1 MKILNLLILTLFTN
15 LLNAQDFTGK
25 ININKD
31 KKYEIVSSGTS
42 KIIMPDME
50 MLMTNESLT
59 SLKVGET
66 SDTGYTL
73 ITKIEKLKLSG
84 GKDSSFKI
92 IMFDSEDPN
101 DFQNAEI
108 ASTVA
113 GKIGVEKSISLNRNT
128 GRILNSVSE
137 NNDEDMIE
145 KTLNPLSTEDI
156 SFNELFLLI
165 PNGTK
170 IGNSWTTEDSLN
182 GFKTKTNYTIKEV
195 KNNIASVDF
204 NGISN
209 FTKTFSNQGNNIF
222 VQAQIIKSGYL
233 LVNIYTGILQKKT
246 MKTNCETA
254 TVAMGETETIK
265 MISTSDTL
273 FVEK

>member
-165 PNGTK
+165 PKKKK

>member
-1 MKILNLLILTLFTN
+1 MNRCLI
-15 LLNAQDFTGK
+15 NADAIF
-25 ININKD
+25 
-31 KKYEIVSSGTS
+31 
-42 KIIMPDME
+42 
-50 MLMTNESLT
+50 
-59 SLKVGET
+59 
-66 SDTGYTL
+66 
-73 ITKIEKLKLSG
+73 KLKWYSL
-84 GKDSSFKI
+84 
-92 IMFDSEDPN
+92 
-101 DFQNAEI
+101 
-108 ASTVA
+108 
-113 GKIGVEKSISLNRNT
+113 SLNQLGIDR
-128 GRILNSVSE
+128 LE
-137 NNDEDMIE
+137 
-145 KTLNPLSTEDI
+145 STEDI